1 MELTGQ
7 QRVSIVAA
15 VCLIS
20 LTSILKNVLRIP
32 PQVFSRDIIVYIII
46 YSSFW
51 IFLSSRRD
59 EGVKRSRFDTP
70 LFWSLLIIAIT
81 MAITALY
88 AI

>member
-20 LTSILKNVLRIP
+20 LTVILKNVLRIP

-51 IFLSSRRD
+51 IFLSSRKD
-59 EGVKRSRFDTP
+59 EVVKRSRFDTP
-70 LFWSLLIIAIT
+70 LFWSLPIIAIT